1 METQRILVIPVVT
14 VYPLI
19 LFKELF
25 QLLLMIYHV
34 EQLKQRRRI
43 YYLNIISK
51 LIRIKEIHI
60 SITLEI
66 SKHLKTI

>member
-1 METQRILVIPVVT
+1 METQRILAMLV
-14 VYPLI
+14 I

-25 QLLLMIYHV
+25 RLLLMIYHV

-51 LIRIKEIHI
+51 SIRIKEIHK